1 MPISQ
6 AILQQAA
13 RQTHA
18 AAASTLLEAKARGI
32 RTAFL
37 CHSHK
42 DHTLVT
48 GLVNL
53 LHSAGWRVYVDWAD
67 SSMPDKPT
75 QETARKIQR
84 KIVDLDY
91 FLFLATANSMASRWC
106 PWEIG
111 YADGTKPNDRIL
123 IVPTQD
129 GVTTHGNEYLALHRR
144 IDLSTQGEVAAW
156 KPGASDHGVL
166 IRSL

>member
-6 AILQQAA
+6 N
-13 RQTHA
+13 
-18 AAASTLLEAKARGI
+18 TLRLEALDTIAKSAQTIVEARALGL

-42 DHTLVT
+42 DQSLVR

-53 LHSAGWRVYVDWAD
+53 MQRHGWRVYVDWAD
-67 SSMPDKPT
+67 TSMPDKPN

-84 KIVDLDY
+84 KIVDSDY

-111 YADGTKPNDRIL
+111 YADGVKANERIL
-123 IVPTQD
+123 MVPTTD
-129 GVTTHGNEYLALHRR
+129 GLQSHGNEYLELYRS
-144 IDLSTQGEVAAW
+144 IDFSGQQELAVWG
-156 KPGASDHGVL
+156 PGQSSGG
-166 IRSL
+166 IRLRNL

>member
-6 AILQQAA
+6 TVLRQAA
-13 RQTHA
+13 SQVHA

-42 DHTLVT
+42 DQTLVT
-48 GLVNL
+48 GLVNML
-53 LHSAGWRVYVDWAD
+53 RSAGWRVYVDWAD
-67 SSMPDKPT
+67 SGMPDKPN
-75 QETARKIQR
+75 QQTARKIQS
-84 KIVDLDY
+84 KIVELDY
-91 FLFLATANSMASRWC
+91 FLFLATTNSMASRWC

-111 YADGTKPNDRIL
+111 YADGMKPNESIL
-123 IVPTQD
+123 IVPTQE
-129 GVTTHGNEYLALHRR
+129 GTTTHGNEYLELYRR

-156 KPGASDHGVL
+156 QPGTNSRGVL
-166 IRSL
+166 VRSL

>member
-6 AILQQAA
+6 SILQQAA
-13 RQTHA
+13 RQAHTA
-18 AAASTLLEAKARGI
+18 TASTLREAKAQGI

-48 GLVNL
+48 GLVNF
-53 LHSAGWRVYVDWAD
+53 LHRAGWRVYVDWAD
-67 SSMPDKPT
+67 SSMPDRPT

-84 KIVDLDY
+84 KIIDLDY

-129 GVTTHGNEYLALHRR
+129 GVTTHGNEYLALYRR

-156 KPGASDHGVL
+156 QPGTSDHGVL

>member
-6 AILQQAA
+6 TILRQAA
-13 RQTHA
+13 LQTHA
-18 AAASTLLEAKARGI
+18 AAASTLLEAKVRGI

-37 CHSHK
+37 CHSHI
-42 DHTLVT
+42 DHTLVK

-53 LHSAGWRVYVDWAD
+53 LRSAGWRVYVDWAD
-67 SSMPDKPT
+67 SSMPDKPN

-84 KIVDLDY
+84 KITDLDY
-91 FLFLATANSMASRWC
+91 FLFLATTNSMASRWC

-129 GVTTHGNEYLALHRR
+129 GATTHGNEYLELYRR
-144 IDLSTQGEVAAW
+144 IDMSKQGEVAAW
-156 KPGASDHGVL
+156 QPGASDHGVL